1 MKMTQTIDVFLADG
15 CGRCSKFATDACSV
29 RRHQSQIQLLRQI
42 ALEVFDEEN
51 MKWGSPC
58 YSYQNKNVVI
68 LHSFKDFFGFTFFK
82 GALLSDA
89 EGILVQQT
97 ENTHASR
104 LLRFSELNE
113 IIEKQELIRAYLFE
127 ALEIEKAGLKV
138 TPKPAETLILPEEL
152 LAAFAQDASFKQAFE
167 SLTPGRQKNY
177 VRHFAEAKQSST
189 KITRIEKY
197 KPFIFKGIGMD
208 EAWKMKSK

>member
-1 MKMTQTIDVFLADG
+1 MTEQG
-15 CGRCSKFATDACSV
+15 
-29 RRHQSQIQLLRQI
+29 
-42 ALEVFDEEN
+42 
-51 MKWGSPC
+51 
-58 YSYQNKNVVI
+58 
-68 LHSFKDFFGFTFFK
+68 FF
-82 GALLSDA
+82 
-89 EGILVQQT
+89 Q
-97 ENTHASR
+97 
-104 LLRFSELNE
+104 FSELNE

-189 KITRIEKY
+189 KIARIEKY